1 MNQDARATAAPKN
14 VTLEGLSIPVGM
26 TFSANKV
33 KNKGHERSVV
43 LVVSLSNDRVPLE
56 FTIHVSQDCSL
67 RRHIGLRF
75 CSHMRTQFRRSFC
88 NGAKFGRANL
98 LKNCLD
104 RHRSDRFL
112 YYCLAQ
118 RDLVVFW
125 LCWLTNG
132 ELKTSFYLKCYN

>member
-1 MNQDARATAAPKN
+1 MNQDACATAAPKN
-14 VTLEGLSIPVGM
+14 VTLEGLSIPVDM

-33 KNKGHERSVV
+33 KNKGRERSVV

-88 NGAKFGRANL
+88 NGAKFGRA
-98 LKNCLD
+98 D
-104 RHRSDRFL
+104 
-112 YYCLAQ
+112 
-118 RDLVVFW
+118 
-125 LCWLTNG
+125 
-132 ELKTSFYLKCYN
+132 LKTAWIVTDRIGFCATVWRNVTS